1 MLHFHHQSLF
11 AISSQPL
18 QHAFHAFFQA
28 GGWWRYAAL
37 ARGFV
42 GEDVREGVH
51 GNERCGE
58 VAEEGE
64 RGGRVGVEGFG
75 GGEGDVGVVEG

>member
-1 MLHFHHQSLF
+1 
-11 AISSQPL
+11 L

-28 GGWWRYAAL
+28 GGGWCYAAL
-37 ARGFV
+37 ARGFA
-42 GEDVREGVH
+42 GEDVWEGV
-51 GNERCGE
+51 GGDERGGE

-64 RGGRVGVEGFG
+64 RGGSVGVEGF